1 MTLLGYKYIMSLINH
16 LRIIRHCTK
25 SKLQVVASEIKI
37 TCYFF
42 MQEKG
47 EYMKTA
53 LLNLF
58 ALFMIIPV
66 IPVFTAI
73 LFLKYPILAIIIGI
87 VALRMIAKELCN

>member
-1 MTLLGYKYIMSLINH
+1 MTLINH
-16 LRIIRHCTK
+16 LRIIKHCTK

-47 EYMKTA
+47 VYMKTA

-66 IPVFTAI
+66 IPVFTVI
-73 LFLKYPILAIIIGI
+73 LFMKYPILAVITGII
-87 VALRMIAKELCN
+87 VLRMIAKELCN

>member
-1 MTLLGYKYIMSLINH
+1 
-16 LRIIRHCTK
+16 
-25 SKLQVVASEIKI
+25 
-37 TCYFF
+37 

-66 IPVFTAI
+66 IPIFTAI

>member
-1 MTLLGYKYIMSLINH
+1 
-16 LRIIRHCTK
+16 
-25 SKLQVVASEIKI
+25 
-37 TCYFF
+37 
-42 MQEKG
+42 MQEEG

-66 IPVFTAI
+66 IPIFTAI

-87 VALRMIAKELCN
+87 IALRMIAKELI